1 MNWTL
6 LIALAVLWLVSP
18 IILLIA
24 LIVTRHRLKEA
35 RQRLAGHSPG
45 EPAASMSTDR
55 TKVPPPMIGGD
66 RSLAPVDLE
75 NLLLLRLE
83 LQRLL
88 ETGVLTEERH
98 RQLTDA
104 LDGSWA
110 RHLREGGLQPDDPV
124 WQRRRAVAWSL
135 LVQSLDVPL
144 GPPPWQPSISESSSV
159 VSEPEPSAPELAL
172 GAEPIEVIDGPS
184 RVVSEPVSIPSFQP
198 PARTRPLPPAIS
210 TPALALLQKT
220 DEPVVPRQAAA
231 PDDDWRPAAPSPLEK
246 ALRALSGWPKLIAPF
261 LAQNIGWFVGGF
273 CFMAGALF
281 LIANTSGFVNALVVF
296 ASLFGTTAFLLW
308 AGYRFRRKG
317 GDLVVASS
325 VLLTLAMLL
334 ARWIWRSR
342 SGWRTP
348 AVAMACCW
356 RSVW

>member
-35 RQRLAGHSPG
+35 RQRLADRSPG
-45 EPAASMSTDR
+45 EATVLVSAGQINAS
-55 TKVPPPMIGGD
+55 PPMIGGD

-104 LDGSWA
+104 LDRSWA
-110 RHLREGGLQPDDPV
+110 RHLREGGLQPDDLV

-172 GAEPIEVIDGPS
+172 GAESIEVIDGPP

-198 PARTRPLPPAIS
+198 PAPTRPLPPAIS
-210 TPALALLQKT
+210 TPASALLKKNG
-220 DEPVVPRQAAA
+220 R
-231 PDDDWRPAAPSPLEK
+231 
-246 ALRALSGWPKLIAPF
+246 
-261 LAQNIGWFVGGF
+261 
-273 CFMAGALF
+273 
-281 LIANTSGFVNALVVF
+281 
-296 ASLFGTTAFLLW
+296 
-308 AGYRFRRKG
+308 AGYSSPSGGSRRRLATGRAQPAGEGAARPVRLAEADRAVSGAKHRLVRRRLLFHGRRTVSDCQYQWFRQRPG
-317 GDLVVASS
+317 GVRQS
-325 VLLTLAMLL
+325 VRHHRL
-334 ARWIWRSR
+334 
-342 SGWRTP
+342 P
-348 AVAMACCW
+348 ALG
-356 RSVW
+356 RLSVSPQGR